1 MEIVH
6 KKSPDGTAYFEII
19 PAFGGMLTQLN
30 WAGNVIK
37 IPFENQFANSENPYH
52 PSALLSPWVNR
63 VRNGNYSFEGRN
75 YQLPVNEP
83 NLGNAIHGL
92 LARMP
97 FDISLEA
104 SKATLTYHYDAEE
117 KAYPFPFEMQLSYS
131 FSVDNSFQLQFQ
143 AKNTG
148 SGNMP
153 FACGWHP
160 YFNLTQGNLADWII
174 RFDSISKFH
183 SDSQMIPLREESFDA
198 SAGVDLGKEVLDN
211 VFRLEP
217 KTKHITNLYNKQ
229 KKESLYLEQSSIDF
243 PFLVVFAPENSN
255 CVAIEPMSANTDA
268 FNTGDG
274 LRILA
279 PNEIFQ
285 SSVKIWYKKAD
296 SAV

>member
-6 KKSPDGTAYFEII
+6 IKSPDGTAYFEVI

-37 IPFENQFANSENPYH
+37 IPFENQFANGENPYH

-75 YQLPVNEP
+75 YQLPINEP

-92 LARMP
+92 LARKP
-97 FDISLEA
+97 FDVNLEA

-117 KAYPFPFEMQLSYS
+117 KAYPFPFEMQLAYS
-131 FSVDNSFQLQFQ
+131 FSADNSFQLQFQ

-217 KTKHITNLYNKQ
+217 KAKHITHLYNKQ
-229 KKESLYLEQSSIDF
+229 NKESLYLEQSSIDF

-279 PNEIFQ
+279 PNEIFH
-285 SSVKIWYKKAD
+285 STVKIWYTKAD
-296 SAV
+296 KAV

>member
-6 KKSPDGTAYFEII
+6 IKSPDGTAYFEII

-285 SSVKIWYKKAD
+285 SSVKIWYEKAD

>member
-1 MEIVH
+1 MEIVNI
-6 KKSPDGTAYFEII
+6 KSPDGTAYFEII

-143 AKNTG
+143 AKNIG

-285 SSVKIWYKKAD
+285 SSVKIWYEKAD
-296 SAV
+296 NAV

>member
-6 KKSPDGTAYFEII
+6 IKSPDGTAYFEVI

-75 YQLPVNEP
+75 YQLPINEP

-97 FDISLEA
+97 FDVSLEA

-279 PNEIFQ
+279 PDEIFH
-285 SSVKIWYKKAD
+285 SSVKIWYEKAD
-296 SAV
+296 RAV

>member
-6 KKSPDGTAYFEII
+6 IKSPDGTAYFEVI

-97 FDISLEA
+97 FDVSLEA

-117 KAYPFPFEMQLSYS
+117 KAYPFPFEMQLAYS
-131 FSVDNSFQLQFQ
+131 FSADNSFQLQFQ

-229 KKESLYLEQSSIDF
+229 NKESLYLEQSSIDF

-279 PNEIFQ
+279 PDEIFQ
-285 SSVKIWYKKAD
+285 SSVKIWYEKAD